1 MHTFQSKLCFSAI
14 ANEVFYL
21 INFQTLCVTDDGHYL
36 PAEIGVI
43 EYSVKR
49 GISKKLHRF
58 IEAGL
63 YIHVFS
69 FVWIAYIKLT
79 FIYFTYSVEIF
90 FMVWVII
97 CVKCKNKKNKNKNKY
112 PVWSLFVHQQMLFV
126 MFDLMCYSK
135 I

>member
-79 FIYFTYSVEIF
+79 FISLIPWIHLFRDLFKMCINILFGRYLSTNKGYLLCLIRC
-90 FMVWVII
+90 VI
-97 CVKCKNKKNKNKNKY
+97 VKSKNTMHF
-112 PVWSLFVHQQMLFV
+112 S
-126 MFDLMCYSK
+126 

>member
-63 YIHVFS
+63 YRHVFS
-69 FVWIAYIKLT
+69 FVRIAYIKLT

-90 FMVWVII
+90 FMV
-97 CVKCKNKKNKNKNKY
+97 
-112 PVWSLFVHQQMLFV
+112 
-126 MFDLMCYSK
+126 
-135 I
+135 